1 MNVEDI
7 CTREVEVIR
16 SNEALAKAAIQM
28 RDRKVGS
35 LIVVDPQATVRV
47 VGILTDRD
55 ILCGQITRKSDLH
68 CLTVEDVMT
77 CDPLTVTEGTDV
89 SEVIRAL
96 YGMGVRRAPVLNGQG
111 QLIGIVTLDDLVPAV
126 AQQLLSCAQLLAG

>member
-7 CTREVEVIR
+7 CTRKVEVIR
-16 SNEALAKAAIQM
+16 RDKPLAKAVAQM
-28 RDRKVGS
+28 HDRQVGS
-35 LIVVDPQATVRV
+35 LIVIDPQAPSRV

-55 ILCGQITRKSDLH
+55 ILCRQIRRKSDLH

-77 CDPLTVTEGTDV
+77 CDPLTVSEETDI

-96 YGMGVRRAPVLNGQG
+96 YALGVRRAPVVNDQG
-111 QLIGIVTLDDLVPAV
+111 ALIGIAILDDLVPAV
-126 AQQLLSCAQLLAG
+126 AQQLLNCAQLLSS